1 MLFRSFE
8 VIAASA
14 RIDAVVASITK
25 LSRSSALEFFSAKKV
40 FLNGMNIENNSAQLK
55 PGDILVI
62 RGFGKFIFDGC
73 GNETRKGREIGRAHV
88 RTPVTLG
95 DLVHNVLP

>member
-1 MLFRSFE
+1 MQLLQALLNYQE
-8 VIAASA
+8 V
-14 RIDAVVASITK
+14 
-25 LSRSSALEFFSAKKV
+25 LHLNFFQLKKV

-73 GNETRKGREIGRAHV
+73 GNETRKGRV
-88 RTPVTLG
+88 Y
-95 DLVHNVLP
+95 VHMRRY

>member
-1 MLFRSFE
+1 MQLLQALLNYQE
-8 VIAASA
+8 V
-14 RIDAVVASITK
+14 
-25 LSRSSALEFFSAKKV
+25 LHLNSAKKV

-73 GNETRKGREIGRAHV
+73 GNETRKGRV
-88 RTPVTLG
+88 Y
-95 DLVHNVLP
+95 VHMRRY